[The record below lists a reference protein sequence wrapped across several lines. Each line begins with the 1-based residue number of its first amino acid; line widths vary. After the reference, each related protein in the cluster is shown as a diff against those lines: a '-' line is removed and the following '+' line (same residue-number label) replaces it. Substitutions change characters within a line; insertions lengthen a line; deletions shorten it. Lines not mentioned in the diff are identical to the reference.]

1 MPFEIKDKPECF
13 LFNQL
18 NIHISQFWTKKSLLG
33 YQGDPQNKKEEII
46 TWIIYWV
53 FIIKLSQLF
62 GVVMF
67 VFFESQT
74 NYHECMYYK

>member
-1 MPFEIKDKPECF
+1 MPFEIKDNPEK
-13 LFNQL
+13 
-18 NIHISQFWTKKSLLG
+18 ILLA
-33 YQGDPQNKKEEII
+33 YQVDPQNKKEEII

-67 VFFESQT
+67 LFFESQT